1 MVYKL
6 WCTTWPYST
15 LDQWPV
21 NMIFHVN
28 KLHSQRHGFLLHF
41 HTLVSFKSAF
51 LTFDRESALK
61 KFYSRVDENLGK
73 ETSLYSINQKC
84 VVEMSSKPRREDSEL
99 QRLYPVRFKQV
110 YYFKN
115 ALSRSSLQLKSVERA
130 HSFSFYCLR
139 RNTRKLIILVVIL
152 VCCFV
157 FHLISWNELS
167 NEFLLHAR
175 PPRQECILLVL
186 HVGRFLQVQ
195 SLSFS
200 TETNYHQKAWKMWF
214 KHWRWNKETP
224 ARKEKNCLSN
234 WAALKM
240 KQLTQVTDLAK
251 YSTLRQCKKS
261 NWFSFPILR

>member
-1 MVYKL
+1 MLSDSNEIYPLQLLLIFFVRWFPNSDVQHDRTVL
-6 WCTTWPYST
+6 WTNDLLTCSR
-15 LDQWPV
+15 
-21 NMIFHVN
+21 VN

-61 KFYSRVDENLGK
+61 KFYSREDENLGK

-157 FHLISWNELS
+157 FHLIS
-167 NEFLLHAR
+167 
-175 PPRQECILLVL
+175 
-186 HVGRFLQVQ
+186 
-195 SLSFS
+195 
-200 TETNYHQKAWKMWF
+200 
-214 KHWRWNKETP
+214 
-224 ARKEKNCLSN
+224 
-234 WAALKM
+234 
-240 KQLTQVTDLAK
+240 
-251 YSTLRQCKKS
+251 
-261 NWFSFPILR
+261 